1 MLATSSLPQPNP
13 TRIRSAAA
21 LLALAAATAAPHA
34 HADTGT
40 LTLTNGTFSPGDWTT
55 TDMGSG
61 IVTGSQLAS
70 GGNPGTAWNVL
81 NDIVGTG
88 TIAGH
93 HLWTGLGGAID
104 PGATGP
110 ISSIALSLDGK
121 YISGVGG
128 NGMQVSLTIRQS
140 GILYRTAQQSL
151 GSTGA
156 WVTRTFN
163 AAASDFV
170 RADGLAGTPNFS
182 ASGSPITLGF
192 RTANNGT
199 NYNVRAYYDNFV
211 ATVTADAPAGPIVM
225 KGDASPV
232 AGTTFN
238 YFQNTTSIGPAGH
251 VAFVG
256 ELAGAGVTVE
266 TRDVLCIGHA
276 DSIAVMAR
284 KGDPAP
290 GATAD
295 ETFKKIMVDDLPV
308 VNASGQ
314 ALVFSE
320 LEGPRV
326 SDANEAA
333 LYFYDGSQTNLVA
346 RQGKSA
352 AGAEPGVTYGD
363 FWGLPIHLND
373 AGQVAFGNQLNGT
386 SRREVIYFGE
396 PGALSIVARTNDP
409 VPGLGA
415 GATIA
420 AIDFQSLALNR
431 AGQLAFGGFAHTPGG
446 SKSFILAGTPG
457 TMVVAAQEGQSIS
470 GVTLGE
476 FVGESSPRL
485 NAAGEIAF
493 AAPLDGPGLTNT
505 NDSAIFAGMPGA
517 LAVIA
522 REGDPA
528 PDTTPGTLFGES
540 ELLRNSTSFEP
551 VDPDGLALSESGA
564 VVFRTSLIGPDVTG
578 ANESA
583 IYSNVDGPLALVAR
597 EGDWAPGTPAD
608 TSFADFFDPSEGQVS
623 NPMINAGGRIV
634 FGASLTGPGV
644 VAGMNDRGIWA
655 TNSAGQLGLVLRTG
669 ELFDVDPAPETQDL
683 RVVQSF
689 QLLGG
694 GAGESGRATGINNLG
709 QIVVNISFN
718 NGSSGVFHVTDTRI
732 PGDVNGDTVTDV
744 LDFLDFINSFSECV
758 NQPAPCGTP
767 DADINGDTLVDVL
780 DFLDFLDVFGQMTE

>member
-1 MLATSSLPQPNP
+1 MLATSSLSQPNP

-34 HADTGT
+34 AADTGT
-40 LTLTNGTFSPGDWTT
+40 LTLTNGAFSPTGWTT
-55 TDMGSG
+55 TFSG
-61 IVTGSQLAS
+61 AGVVTGSQLAS

-88 TIAGH
+88 TIAGY
-93 HLWTGLGGAID
+93 HLWTGLGGTVD
-104 PGATGP
+104 PAATGP
-110 ISSIALSLDGK
+110 ISSIALALDGK

-128 NGMQVSLTIRQS
+128 NGMQISLTVEQD
-140 GILYRTAQQSL
+140 GIIYRTATQAL
-151 GSTGA
+151 GSTGS

-163 AAASDFV
+163 AAASDFL
-170 RADGLAGTPNFS
+170 RADGLAGTPDFS

-199 NYNVRAYYDNFV
+199 NYNVRAYYDNFL
-211 ATVTADAPAGPIVM
+211 ATITADAPAGPVVM
-225 KGDASPV
+225 KGNASPI

-256 ELAGAGVTVE
+256 ELAGAGVTFG
-266 TRDVLCIGHA
+266 TRDVLCVGHA
-276 DSIAVMAR
+276 GSLDVMAR
-284 KGDPAP
+284 KGHQAP
-290 GATAD
+290 GVPAGV
-295 ETFKKIMVDDLPV
+295 TFSKIVVDDLPV

-314 ALVFSE
+314 AFVFSE
-320 LEGPRV
+320 LHGPGV

-333 LYFYDGSQTNLVA
+333 LFFYDGTSTTLVA
-346 RQGKSA
+346 RQSEPA

-363 FWGLPIHLND
+363 FWNLPIHLND
-373 AGQVAFGNQLNGT
+373 AGQVAFANQLNGT

-420 AIDFQSLALNR
+420 GIDFQSLALNH
-431 AGQLAFGGFAHTPGG
+431 AGQLAFGGTASIAGDA
-446 SKSFILAGTPG
+446 KSFLLAGTPG
-457 TMVVAAQEGQSIS
+457 TMTVAAKEGQSIS
-470 GVTLGE
+470 GATLGQ
-476 FVGESSPRL
+476 FAGYAVPRL

-493 AAPLDGPGLTNT
+493 AAPLGPGLANT

-540 ELLRNSTSFEP
+540 ELTQNTTSMHY
-551 VDPDGLALSESGA
+551 DSNGLALSESGA
-564 VVFRTSLIGPDVTG
+564 VVFRTSLSGPDVTN

-583 IYSNVDGPLALVAR
+583 IYSNVHGPLALVAR
-597 EGDWAPGTPAD
+597 EGDWAPGTPGD
-608 TSFADFFDPSEGQVS
+608 TSFAEFFDPFGSQVS

-655 TNSAGQLGLVLRTG
+655 TNSTGQLGLVLRTG

-689 QLLGG
+689 QLLSG

-709 QIVVNISFN
+709 QIVANIAFTG
-718 NGSSGVFHVTDTRI
+718 GSSGIFHVTDTRV

-744 LDFLDFINSFSECV
+744 LDFLDFINSFGECA

-767 DADINGDTLVDVL
+767 DADINGDTVVDVL
-780 DFLDFLDVFGQMTE
+780 DFLDFLDIFGLMTE